1 MEIFNSNFSWYK
13 GNLHT
18 HTTRSDGLKGYEE
31 AIEIYSNAGYDF
43 IAVTDHAIWNGKDR
57 KNNMLVLSGIEY
69 DYDDWIP
76 NRTFHVVA
84 VNVDNSI
91 ERTLETTPQQLI
103 DSIKKQN
110 GIAFIAHP
118 AWSLM
123 LHEDILNLNGYD
135 GIEIWNSDCEDLTGR
150 GYAGDFVDVIASNDK
165 RFYVFA
171 VDDTHNYYT
180 DLFDGYIM
188 VNSKSLDND
197 SIADAIRN
205 GRFYASQG
213 PEIRNIEIVEN
224 SVVVTTSP
232 LKKLAFMSNTLFC
245 EDRIIKSK
253 NNEITSASYIIKP
266 TDKYIRVEG
275 TDKAGKRCW
284 SQPIWL

>member
-1 MEIFNSNFSWYK
+1 MEIFNSNFNWYK
-13 GNLHT
+13 GNLHV
-18 HTTRSDGLKGYEE
+18 HTTRSDGLKDYEE

-43 IAVTDHAIWNGKDR
+43 IAVTDHAIWNGRDK

-69 DYDDWIP
+69 DYDDRIP

-84 VNVDNSI
+84 VDVDNNI

-103 DSIKKQN
+103 ESIKKQN

-150 GYAGDFVDVIASNDK
+150 GYAGNYVDILASNDK
-165 RFYVFA
+165 RFCVFA
-171 VDDTHNYYT
+171 VDDTHNYCT
-180 DLFDGYIM
+180 DLFGGYIM

-213 PEIRNIEIVEN
+213 PEIKNIEIIEN
-224 SVVVTTSP
+224 RVLVKTSS
-232 LKKLAFMSNTLFC
+232 LYKLAFMSNTLFC
-245 EDRIIKSK
+245 KDRIIKS
-253 NNEITSASYIIKP
+253 NNNDITSASYLIKP

-275 TDKAGKRCW
+275 TDRAGKRCW